1 MCANL
6 QARLEILC
14 VHTNDQV
21 MHSNVSSP
29 ISAVSPMYILTRFL
43 LVQVWSIQIKEQ
55 SKTKKWFLNEFQ
67 VAWQIYSFEQKSRMY
82 FRPFLY
88 FLFILFKFFDK
99 DGIIFFFSTFSRRE
113 NIREY
118 SCLISNGFI

>member
-21 MHSNVSSP
+21 MHSNVSPP

-55 SKTKKWFLNEFQ
+55 SKTKT
-67 VAWQIYSFEQKSRMY
+67 VFERISGG
-82 FRPFLY
+82 LTD
-88 FLFILFKFFDK
+88 LFVRTKI
-99 DGIIFFFSTFSRRE
+99 
-113 NIREY
+113 
-118 SCLISNGFI
+118 